1 MWSLM
6 LCALIV
12 SMIVT
17 GIFSLFKKDSF
28 VIYAVKAYNCFMF
41 SFVFALSFSMLTG
54 KMLVI
59 RPFQLEMMKAE
70 WLEEAKDEEKTEA
83 TNGVEINAV
92 GDAENIT
99 MSDNLDISSIKVE
112 DGRVT
117 EINGQPVSFDEQ
129 LTDNDL
135 VNIIEDVKL
144 HHCNLDHCLTENTA
158 EKIKR
163 MEFICDN
170 CRKIY
175 KMLDEEFHK
184 VKKDDHVV
192 YLCEN
197 CYEFT
202 CDNCDNVFKREQCH
216 HVKKNEDNS
225 LQFCD
230 DCYEKMKKGF

>member
-1 MWSLM
+1 MWSIM

-17 GIFSLFKKDSF
+17 GIFSLFRKDSF

-41 SFVFALSFSMLTG
+41 SFVLALSLSVLTG
-54 KMLVI
+54 DRLVI
-59 RPFQLEMMKAE
+59 RPSQLEKMKAE
-70 WLEEAKDEEKTEA
+70 WLEEAKREEKTEA

-92 GDAENIT
+92 GDAENMT
-99 MSDNLDISSIKVE
+99 MSGNLDISSIKVE
-112 DGRVT
+112 DGKVT
-117 EINGQPVSFDEQ
+117 EI
-129 LTDNDL
+129 
-135 VNIIEDVKL
+135 
-144 HHCNLDHCLTENTA
+144 HCLTENTA

-225 LQFCD
+225 LQLCD
-230 DCYEKMKKGF
+230 DCYKKMKKGF